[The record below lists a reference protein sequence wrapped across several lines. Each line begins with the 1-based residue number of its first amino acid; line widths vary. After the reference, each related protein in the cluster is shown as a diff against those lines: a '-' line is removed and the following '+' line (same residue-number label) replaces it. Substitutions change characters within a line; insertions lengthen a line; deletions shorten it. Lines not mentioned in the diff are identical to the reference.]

1 MKSMFYLIKKILS
14 FLNDYPDGMFITNF
28 HEHIN
33 ESKSVKRCLTT
44 LLRMDFIEIDS
55 TFIRLTKGGRSF
67 IKDINRFDDSEI
79 DKAIEDLSVHY
90 LTNKLDDIFN
100 KML

>member
-1 MKSMFYLIKKILS
+1 
-14 FLNDYPDGMFITNF
+14 
-28 HEHIN
+28 
-33 ESKSVKRCLTT
+33 